1 MVWKHTK
8 NNIYAGIAFWFEHKD
23 EYHGDDPLKL
33 YAISIAELEK
43 KLGGKIDFFCN
54 LPDKIEKEMKSKAAI
69 AGFGL

>member
-1 MVWKHTK
+1 MPKLK
-8 NNIYAGIAFWFEHKD
+8 E
-23 EYHGDDPLKL
+23 EYNSR
-33 YAISIAELEK
+33 IIAELEK